1 MDPFM
6 EDVAR
11 RSPQEDGST
20 NEERGRVWHSRQSEK
35 HNPRRRNPQP
45 RMLSA
50 GVGRGGEG
58 VGRAESGS
66 SWCVLPRGMAWRIEG
81 DPRIVLGAP
90 PNNLLVSCPACDA
103 GGARDMG
110 WIPGSERSTREGNG
124 TPVFLLGNPM
134 DRGAWQVPSMRSQR
148 VRHDWT
154 TKEQQILSLPHKNE
168 ILALKS
174 VLTYKNFS
182 FLHIHECV

>member
-11 RSPQEDGST
+11 RSPQEYGST

-50 GVGRGGEG
+50 GVGWGGEG

-90 PNNLLVSCPACDA
+90 QITSLSVALPAMQ
-103 GGARDMG
+103 GARETWVGSLGQKDPPEKG
-110 WIPGSERSTREGNG
+110 LARQCSCWETPWTGEPGRYRPRGRRESDTTGQLKNG
-124 TPVFLLGNPM
+124 
-134 DRGAWQVPSMRSQR
+134 
-148 VRHDWT
+148 
-154 TKEQQILSLPHKNE
+154 K
-168 ILALKS
+168 
-174 VLTYKNFS
+174 Y
-182 FLHIHECV
+182 